1 MPTEEIDWGWEEA
14 FSKFG
19 FEDGDGWNGTDLVAA
34 FLEEQ
39 GYETDCDTWG
49 IHNYMIMDVKRAGAS
64 IIPDGVVVGYDDPR
78 TWIPKTLQE
87 KLDEEFRGQCF
98 TILWS
103 GVSLYYSAMPRRRL
117 RKEKELSR
125 QVKKEDRD
133 YTKQISIMFSNSP
146 DGEENEDMKEFDRC
160 LDMLEDELGFRV
172 SRNQFV
178 LYLLKHYR
186 ETKGIE

>member
-1 MPTEEIDWGWEEA
+1 MPTEEVEWIWEDA

-64 IIPDGVVVGYDDPR
+64 IIPDGVVIGYDDPR

-87 KLDEEFRGQCF
+87 KLDEEFR
-98 TILWS
+98 
-103 GVSLYYSAMPRRRL
+103 
-117 RKEKELSR
+117 
-125 QVKKEDRD
+125 D
-133 YTKQISIMFSNSP
+133 
-146 DGEENEDMKEFDRC
+146 
-160 LDMLEDELGFRV
+160 
-172 SRNQFV
+172 
-178 LYLLKHYR
+178 
-186 ETKGIE
+186 